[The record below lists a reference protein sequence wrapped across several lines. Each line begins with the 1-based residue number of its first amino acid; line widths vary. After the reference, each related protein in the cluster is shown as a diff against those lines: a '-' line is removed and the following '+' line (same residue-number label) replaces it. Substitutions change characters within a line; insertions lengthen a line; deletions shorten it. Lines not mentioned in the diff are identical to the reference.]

1 MTIHRDMFDNS
12 KESKMRGNLQPY
24 TTRNLTIPANL
35 DLMNKVAQIWDDC
48 VGTDPMRRDNIVLE
62 SVGGWLCQEAW
73 HDRTGFH
80 LKIRMHPLYSHA
92 AVTQERAKAVLD
104 AFIGLFS
111 KGTVV
116 FAENTEILDAGD
128 INWREK
134 ESSGQNQ
141 TITVVVETGSYS
153 IGD

>member
-1 MTIHRDMFDNS
+1 
-12 KESKMRGNLQPY
+12 MRGNLQPY
-24 TTRNLTIPANL
+24 SARNLTVPANL

-48 VGTDPMRRDNIVLE
+48 VGTEYLQRDNIVLE

-80 LKIRMHPLYSHA
+80 IKFRMHPLYSDA
-92 AVTQERAKAVLD
+92 AATQAKGSAVLN
-104 AFIGLFS
+104 AFISLFP

-116 FAENTEILDAGD
+116 FTENTQILDAGD

-134 ESSGQNQ
+134 EALGQNKM
-141 TITVVVETGSYS
+141 ITVIVETASYS

>member
-1 MTIHRDMFDNS
+1 
-12 KESKMRGNLQPY
+12 
-24 TTRNLTIPANL
+24 
-35 DLMNKVAQIWDDC
+35 
-48 VGTDPMRRDNIVLE
+48 
-62 SVGGWLCQEAW
+62 
-73 HDRTGFH
+73 
-80 LKIRMHPLYSHA
+80 MHPLYSHA

-104 AFIGLFS
+104 AFIGLFP

>member
-1 MTIHRDMFDNS
+1 
-12 KESKMRGNLQPY
+12 
-24 TTRNLTIPANL
+24 
-35 DLMNKVAQIWDDC
+35 
-48 VGTDPMRRDNIVLE
+48 
-62 SVGGWLCQEAW
+62 
-73 HDRTGFH
+73 
-80 LKIRMHPLYSHA
+80 
-92 AVTQERAKAVLD
+92 VLD
-104 AFIGLFS
+104 AFIGLFP

>member
-1 MTIHRDMFDNS
+1 MTIHRDMFDDEA
-12 KESKMRGNLQPY
+12 ESKMRGNLHPY
-24 TTRNLTIPANL
+24 NARNLTVPANL

-48 VGTDPMRRDNIVLE
+48 VGTEYLRRGDIVLE

-80 LKIRMHPLYSHA
+80 IKFRMHPLYSHSA
-92 AVTQERAKAVLD
+92 STQAKGRAVLN
-104 AFIGLFS
+104 AFISLFP
-111 KGTVV
+111 KGTVA
-116 FAENTEILDAGD
+116 FAENTQVLDAGD

-134 ESSGQNQ
+134 EALGQNE
-141 TITVVVETGSYS
+141 TITVIVETASYS

>member
-1 MTIHRDMFDNS
+1 MTIHKDMFDNS

-24 TTRNLTIPANL
+24 TAKNLTIPANL
-35 DLMNKVAQIWDDC
+35 DFMNKVAQIWDVC
-48 VGTDPMRRDNIVLE
+48 VGTEHLRRDNIILE

-73 HDRTGFH
+73 SDRTGFH

-92 AVTQERAKAVLD
+92 AVTQSMGRAVLD
-104 AFIGLFS
+104 AFICLFPG
-111 KGTVV
+111 GTVV
-116 FAENTEILDAGD
+116 FTENTQILDVGD

-134 ESSGQNQ
+134 ESLGQNK

>member
-1 MTIHRDMFDNS
+1 
-12 KESKMRGNLQPY
+12 MRGNLQPY
-24 TTRNLTIPANL
+24 TARNLTIPANL

-48 VGTDPMRRDNIVLE
+48 VGTDHMRRDNIILE

-80 LKIRMHPLYSHA
+80 LKIRMHPSYSHA

-104 AFIGLFS
+104 AFIGLFH

-116 FAENTEILDAGD
+116 FSENTEILDVGD

-134 ESSGQNQ
+134 ESSGQNK

>member
-24 TTRNLTIPANL
+24 KARNFQIPSNL
-35 DLMNKVAQIWDDC
+35 ALINEVAQIWDDC
-48 VGTDPMRRDNIVLE
+48 VGTEYRQRDNIVLE

-80 LKIRMHPLYSHA
+80 IKFRMHPLYSHSA
-92 AVTQERAKAVLD
+92 STQAKGRAVLN
-104 AFIGLFS
+104 AFISLFP

-116 FAENTEILDAGD
+116 FADNTKILDAGD

-153 IGD
+153 IED

>member
-1 MTIHRDMFDNS
+1 
-12 KESKMRGNLQPY
+12 
-24 TTRNLTIPANL
+24 
-35 DLMNKVAQIWDDC
+35 MNKVAQIWDDC
-48 VGTDPMRRDNIVLE
+48 VGTEYLRRDNIVLE

-73 HDRTGFH
+73 HDRNGFH
-80 LKIRMHPLYSHA
+80 LKIRMHPLYSHS
-92 AVTQERAKAVLD
+92 AVTQERARAVLD
-104 AFIGLFS
+104 AFIRLFP